1 VATLALLN
9 FLTLIF
15 IGAENSTVPPYLSE
29 LWPARIRGKLVGWMM
44 AFFGLGI
51 ALAPVWALL
60 VIPNLGWRWAFLLT
74 APFALIGG
82 AIRSKLPESPRWL
95 VNTGNV
101 AQAES
106 VLQCIEA
113 EVEKAVGTSL
123 PPPIAYVQPG
133 QVYAR
138 SRLRPRDLL
147 GPAYR
152 RTTLMLWCLWFAE
165 YGVLYAFQ
173 TFLPTMLSS
182 EGHSIVKSFRYSV
195 VIYGAVIPGYVLGGQ
210 IVEWLD
216 RKYSILLSFAAIG
229 AFGTLFGW
237 SKSSLGILVFG
248 GLTAFFL
255 ALGSTAIYTY
265 TPELYPTEVRA
276 TGMGVAS
283 AWGRGGAIVLLLAF
297 GFLFAKKDKLS
308 LFIASDCALLIASI
322 AVASSGPSTR
332 GRRLEE
338 IPRTII
344 AFPAMSR
351 QEDQGN
357 LP

>member
-1 VATLALLN
+1 
-9 FLTLIF
+9 
-15 IGAENSTVPPYLSE
+15 
-29 LWPARIRGKLVGWMM
+29 
-44 AFFGLGI
+44 
-51 ALAPVWALL
+51 
-60 VIPNLGWRWAFLLT
+60 
-74 APFALIGG
+74 
-82 AIRSKLPESPRWL
+82 
-95 VNTGNV
+95 
-101 AQAES
+101 
-106 VLQCIEA
+106 
-113 EVEKAVGTSL
+113 
-123 PPPIAYVQPG
+123 
-133 QVYAR
+133 
-138 SRLRPRDLL
+138 
-147 GPAYR
+147 
-152 RTTLMLWCLWFAE
+152 
-165 YGVLYAFQ
+165 
-173 TFLPTMLSS
+173 
-182 EGHSIVKSFRYSV
+182 VKSFRYSV